1 MSDSFAKNDGE
12 IDIKYFIS
20 LIWKKKILITSLTF
34 FVALLTFLISFLL
47 PIKYTSSTLLAP
59 VQPNSFSNSL
69 AGTYGGL
76 AGLAGIDLP
85 EQSASRTDLA
95 IEILQS
101 RSFLNELIKNRDI
114 EPELFYA
121 EGWDEANDVLIF
133 SSDFNNESNEWEGK
147 NLLKNEILKEWNEEL
162 VNISKD
168 VTTNFITIEV
178 THYSPYFAYQ
188 LLNWILLDLDEEVIK
203 RDMDASS
210 KAVEYLQQEL
220 SEIETVEL
228 RDLFF
233 SLIKDQ
239 TNKKMLAKTNPE
251 YVFTVIDPP
260 YVPDES
266 SEPKRFLLV
275 LSLALFMFLASLV
288 CVPLFFSK
296 KL

>member
-1 MSDSFAKNDGE
+1 MKNDVKSIFDMSDSFAKNDGE
-12 IDIKYFIS
+12 IDIKHFIS

-121 EGWDEANDVLIF
+121 EGWDEANNVLIF
-133 SSDFNNESNEWEGK
+133 SSDFNNESNQWEGK

-168 VTTNFITIEV
+168 VTTNFITI
-178 THYSPYFAYQ
+178 
-188 LLNWILLDLDEEVIK
+188 
-203 RDMDASS
+203 
-210 KAVEYLQQEL
+210 
-220 SEIETVEL
+220 
-228 RDLFF
+228 
-233 SLIKDQ
+233 
-239 TNKKMLAKTNPE
+239 
-251 YVFTVIDPP
+251 
-260 YVPDES
+260 
-266 SEPKRFLLV
+266 
-275 LSLALFMFLASLV
+275 
-288 CVPLFFSK
+288 
-296 KL
+296 

>member
-1 MSDSFAKNDGE
+1 MNENFAKNDGE
-12 IDIKYFIS
+12 IDIKHFIL
-20 LIWKKKILITSLTF
+20 LIWKKKILISSLTF
-34 FVALLTFLISFLL
+34 FAALLAFLFSFLL

-59 VQPNSFSNSL
+59 VEPNSFSNAL
-69 AGTYGGL
+69 AGAYGGL

-101 RSFLNELIKNRDI
+101 RSFLNELIKRRDI

-121 EGWDEANDVLIF
+121 AGWDESNDVLIF
-133 SSDFNNESNEWEGK
+133 SSDFNDENNEWEGK
-147 NLLKNEILKEWNEEL
+147 PLLKNEILKEWNEEL
-162 VNISKD
+162 INISKD

-178 THYSPYFAYQ
+178 THYSPKFAYE
-188 LLNWILLDLDEEVIK
+188 LLNWILLDLDEEVRK
-203 RDMDASS
+203 RDMDAST

-260 YVPDES
+260 YVPDEN

-275 LSLALFMFLASLV
+275 LSIAILIFLGSLI
-288 CVPLFFSK
+288 CVPLFLTK
-296 KL
+296 RL